1 MLPGLSPRSASR
13 TGSNPR
19 PLERALTFANSFPN
33 AIGEEEAD
41 EPALEAL
48 RSAGDDSPA
57 LAEARAV
64 SELEIG
70 LSTLMCWKDGVGA
83 CIEPA
88 AKYAHRETP
97 AAAAAE
103 AERRGKGRVVSFRA
117 RRAVITDGT
126 AR

>member
-33 AIGEEEAD
+33 AIGEEEVKEEAD

-97 AAAAAE
+97 VATAAE
-103 AERRGKGRVVSFRA
+103 ADAAPAAGER
-117 RRAVITDGT
+117 ITALET
-126 AR
+126 R